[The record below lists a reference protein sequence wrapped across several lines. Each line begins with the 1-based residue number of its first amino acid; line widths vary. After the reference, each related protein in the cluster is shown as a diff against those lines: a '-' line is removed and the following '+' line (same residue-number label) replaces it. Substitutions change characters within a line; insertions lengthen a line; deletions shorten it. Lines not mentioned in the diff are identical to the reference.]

1 MTPQR
6 EAVAR
11 RPAGHDPKVEEAEA
25 IAIEALSFLATDST
39 RLLRFLDL
47 TGLTPQTLRT
57 AAGSPG
63 FLSAVIEH
71 VAADPSLVETYAA
84 NSGREAGDIARAREI
99 LSGHQPW
106 VST

>member
-1 MTPQR
+1 MTAPR
-6 EAVAR
+6 EAAAR
-11 RPAGHDPKVEEAEA
+11 QDPKVEEAET
-25 IAIEALSFLATDST
+25 IAIEALSFLATEPD
-39 RLLRFLDL
+39 RLLRFLTL
-47 TGLTPQTLRT
+47 TGLTRQTLRS

-63 FLSAVIEH
+63 FLSAVMEH

-84 NSGREAGDIARAREI
+84 NAGREPADVARAREI

>member
-1 MTPQR
+1 MTLPT
-6 EAVAR
+6 EAAAR
-11 RPAGHDPKVEEAEA
+11 RAAKHDPKVEEAEG
-25 IAIEALSFLATDST
+25 IAIEALSFLATEPD
-39 RLLRFLDL
+39 RLLRFLDV

-57 AAGSPG
+57 AAASPG
-63 FLSAVIEH
+63 FLAAVIEH

-84 NSGREAGDIARAREI
+84 NSGREPTDIARAHAI